1 MENDMEYINDNLRKQ
16 NLPVNKNVA
25 KIDMRKVPKEFRPTL
40 KLLQN
45 SLKEYRQT
53 SNEYIMLKR
62 HAVDLFDSHT
72 NLMAQIGAWGYTF
85 MSLLELLAEKGMDFK
100 DMLPLLPQDTQDAFK
115 SIQEFD
121 IENAQEVS
129 KDCFNEF
136 FENEEVH

>member
-1 MENDMEYINDNLRKQ
+1 MEYINDNLRKQ
-16 NLPVNKNVA
+16 NLPNKKKMA

-53 SNEYIMLKR
+53 TDEYIMLKR

-85 MSLLELLAEKGMDFK
+85 MSLLELLSEKGMDFK

>member
-1 MENDMEYINDNLRKQ
+1 MEYINDNLRKQ
-16 NLPVNKNVA
+16 NLPNKKKMA

-53 SNEYIMLKR
+53 TDEYIMLKR

-85 MSLLELLAEKGMDFK
+85 MSLLELLSEKGMDFK

-136 FENEEVH
+136 FENGEIH